1 MVSGEVHGAKTASR
15 TPLPRPPLLDA
26 LPPRPRAF
34 PLYPR
39 PPPAPGCGSLR
50 FLTTLHGFSSSA
62 AQAGC
67 EGGHGDCR
75 AAMRHPITV
84 PNTTPY
90 CITNLQT
97 RQFVREDSVTQ
108 RVAGLPHAGDVH
120 HPACQQVREAPPLP
134 HRPFHTAPSTLPLP
148 HCPFHTLPDLPAHSP
163 PPLSRV
169 QVRNQGTCVVRL
181 ALVSPQK
188 CSAWLQRLCV

>member
-67 EGGHGDCR
+67 EGGHGDCG
-75 AAMRHPITV
+75 AAMRHPINV
-84 PNTTPY
+84 PNTTRTALKIY
-90 CITNLQT
+90 KT
-97 RQFVREDSVTQ
+97 RQFVSEDSVTR
-108 RVAGLPHAGDVH
+108 RVAGPPHAH
-120 HPACQQVREAPPLP
+120 AMYTTQ
-134 HRPFHTAPSTLPLP
+134 
-148 HCPFHTLPDLPAHSP
+148 
-163 PPLSRV
+163 
-169 QVRNQGTCVVRL
+169 L
-181 ALVSPQK
+181 ASK
-188 CSAWLQRLCV
+188 